1 MLARPPPGDN
11 GRTNWA
17 FTAFIAGRS
26 YGPFHTCG
34 LGIPLVVSSKGFL
47 LINLFFVVG
56 VPLAIVEPLKLV
68 ALFIVGDGHF
78 IAGVVVM
85 ICAYGGS
92 LFVTERLFIILKPK
106 LLTLPWFA
114 KSWSWFVPIRKKLL
128 QWFRRKWIAGAQ
140 ILSGRKAMKLTPGS
154 RSGLGKAGYLW
165 RLRTDR
171 EPLLD
176 Q

>member
-1 MLARPPPGDN
+1 MTHGRGSGSNAGEAASGRANKLGFYCVYSGTQLRP
-11 GRTNWA
+11 
-17 FTAFIAGRS
+17 FSHMRS
-26 YGPFHTCG
+26 RYSISRFLEG
-34 LGIPLVVSSKGFL
+34 LSPYQSL
-47 LINLFFVVG
+47 FVVG

-140 ILSGRKAMKLTPGS
+140 ILF
-154 RSGLGKAGYLW
+154 GLGEKL
-165 RLRTDR
+165 
-171 EPLLD
+171 
-176 Q
+176 

>member
-1 MLARPPPGDN
+1 M
-11 GRTNWA
+11 
-17 FTAFIAGRS
+17 RS
-26 YGPFHTCG
+26 RYSISRFVEG
-34 LGIPLVVSSKGFL
+34 LSPYQSL
-47 LINLFFVVG
+47 FVVG

-92 LFVTERLFIILKPK
+92 LFVTEQLFIILKPK

-114 KSWSWFVPIRKKLL
+114 KDLELVCPYSQKAPPMVPPKMDCRSANSV
-128 QWFRRKWIAGAQ
+128 WAA
-140 ILSGRKAMKLTPGS
+140 RKAMKST
-154 RSGLGKAGYLW
+154 SGADFEKGCASQ
-165 RLRTDR
+165 RHPTDR

-176 Q
+176 QRTFCL